1 MRGLGDV
8 PLSTRVV
15 IIGGFLGA
23 GKTTLIN
30 RLGRELN
37 AKGSRVGLITND
49 QGEELVDTQ
58 YSKEMGME
66 VSEVLRGCF
75 CCHFNDLL
83 QSARVLAQGR
93 PDIILAEP
101 VGSCTDLLATVV
113 APLKLIYPTEFT
125 IAPLIILADSSRLAE
140 EAVDPESLSG
150 YLRQH
155 QILEGEYIVLT
166 KTDRLKPE
174 QLSLVREAISQLNP
188 QAQIIEYSSLTGKNL
203 DRILAVILSE
213 SISKR
218 APVDIDYDRYA
229 EAEAELG
236 WYNGTVRFDAEHAD
250 AYDLCLSTLKGI
262 ADAYH
267 PGDIAHAKVLLRSPS
282 SVAKMSL
289 VKGQISV
296 DLVRGS
302 RYADGESV
310 LTINARIVSAPELLR
325 DNVRQAADVALRVRG
340 LRKSSLKDDCFSPSR
355 PNPTHRLR
363 E

>member
-1 MRGLGDV
+1 
-8 PLSTRVV
+8 V

-30 RLGRELN
+30 KLGKELSS
-37 AKGSRVGLITND
+37 KGRRVGLITND

-58 YSKEMGME
+58 YSREMGME
-66 VSEVLRGCF
+66 VAEVLRGCF

-83 QSARVLAQGR
+83 QSARSLVQSR

-113 APLKLIYPTEFT
+113 APLKVIYPNEFT
-125 IAPLIILADSSRLAE
+125 VAPLFILVDSSRTAA
-140 EAVDPESLSG
+140 EAVDPETLSG

-155 QILEGEYIVLT
+155 QIQEGEYIVLT
-166 KTDRLKPE
+166 KTDRLSAEKLAE
-174 QLSLVREAISQLNP
+174 VRGAVTGLNP
-188 QAQIIEYSSLTGKNL
+188 SARIIEYSALGSKNL
-203 DRILAVILSE
+203 DRIVSVILSE
-213 SISKR
+213 EVSDR
-218 APVDIDYDRYA
+218 RPVDIDYDRYA

-236 WYNGTVRFDAEHAD
+236 WYNGTVRFRAEHAD

-262 ADAYH
+262 AQSYDAD
-267 PGDIAHAKVLLRSPS
+267 DIAHAKVMLRSPA

-289 VKGQISV
+289 VQGQISV

-310 LTINARIVSAPELLR
+310 LTLNARIVSPPERLKECA
-325 DNVRQAADVALRVRG
+325 RQAAQTALAVRG
-340 LRKSSLKDDCFSPSR
+340 MRPASVQDECFSPSR
-355 PNPTHRLR
+355 PDPTHRMV